1 MKSVLLKPALLT
13 AAIAAATALPLS
25 AAQAQDIKLG
35 HVLAPTHSW
44 NIAAKGFAKDV
55 AEATDGRVNFQV
67 FPSGQL
73 GNEKTVVE
81 GMQIGSVPAGVIGC
95 GSFQPLD
102 ARFGIVELPYSWPDR
117 EHAYAAYDGKLGDAL
132 EALADEHNMKILSWW
147 ENGFRH
153 VTNNRGPITSPEDL
167 AGLKIRVT
175 PDKMRLDTFTA
186 LGASPAPLSFGE
198 LYSALQQGVFDAQEN
213 PLAIIYSS
221 SFSEVQD
228 YVSLTGHVWAPACLT
243 MSNFSWNQLSTDDQT
258 AVQQSADVWRD
269 KQRAMTQQDD
279 AELVAKLEAAGM
291 KVNEVD
297 TAPFN
302 AQVQGVWAEYADV
315 FGPEL
320 MGLVEQYRKGE

>member
-1 MKSVLLKPALLT
+1 MKSTLLKTTLLST
-13 AAIAAATALPLS
+13 TIMAFASLQVST
-25 AAQAQDIKLG
+25 AQAQDIKLG

-44 NIAAKGFAKDV
+44 NIAAEGFAKDV
-55 AEATDGRVNFQV
+55 AAATDGRVNFQV

-117 EHAYAAYDGKLGDAL
+117 EHAYAAYDGKLGGAL
-132 EALADEHNMKILSWW
+132 EEIADEHNMKILSWW

-167 AGLKIRVT
+167 SSLKIRVT

-213 PLAIIYSS
+213 PLSIIYSS
-221 SFSEVQD
+221 SFNEVQD

-243 MSNFSWNQLSTDDQT
+243 ISTFTWNQLSEDDQA
-258 AVQQSADVWRD
+258 AVQKSADEWRD
-269 KQRAMTQQDD
+269 KQREMTQQDD
-279 AELVAKLEAAGM
+279 AELIAKLEAAGM
-291 KVNEVD
+291 NVNEVD

-302 AQVQGVWAEYADV
+302 AQIQDVWAEYSDV

>member
-1 MKSVLLKPALLT
+1 MKPLTLSLAAL
-13 AAIAAATALPLS
+13 AGMTALTGN
-25 AAQAQDIKLG
+25 AQALDIKLG

-44 NIAAKGFAKDV
+44 HLAAEGFAEDV
-55 AEATDGRVNFQV
+55 KAATDGRVNFQV

-102 ARFGIVELPYSWPDR
+102 PRFGIVELPYSWPDR
-117 EHAYAAYDGKLGDAL
+117 ETAYAAYDGQLGETL
-132 EALADEHNMKILSWW
+132 EDLADQHNMKILSWW

-153 VTNNRGPITSPEDL
+153 VTNNRGPIETPEDL

-175 PDKMRLDTFTA
+175 PDKMRLDTFQA

-213 PLAIIYSS
+213 PLSIIHSS

-243 MSNFSWNQLSTDDQT
+243 ISNFTWNQLSAEDQA
-258 AVQQSADVWRD
+258 AVQQSADEWRD
-269 KQRAMTQQDD
+269 QQRAMTQQDD

-291 KVNEVD
+291 QVNEVD

-302 AQVQGVWAEYADV
+302 AKVQGVWETYADI

>member
-1 MKSVLLKPALLT
+1 MRSVLLST
-13 AAIAAATALPLS
+13 AVAVVATIAQS

-44 NIAAKGFAKDV
+44 NIAAEGFAKDV
-55 AEATDGRVNFQV
+55 FEATDGRVNFQV

-73 GNEKTVVE
+73 GNEKTMVE

-117 EHAYAAYDGKLGDAL
+117 QSAYAAYDGKLGDSL
-132 EALADEHNMKILSWW
+132 EEIADQYNLKILSWW

-153 VTNNRGPITSPEDL
+153 VTNNRGPITAPEDL

-186 LGASPAPLSFGE
+186 LGSSPAPLAFGE

-213 PLAIIYSS
+213 PLSIIYSS

-243 MSNFSWNQLSTDDQT
+243 ISSFTWNQLSEEDQA
-258 AVQQSADVWRD
+258 AVQKSADEWRD
-269 KQRAMTQQDD
+269 KQRVMTQKDD

-291 KVNEVD
+291 QVNEVD

-302 AQVQGVWAEYADV
+302 AKVQSVWAEYADR

-320 MGLVEQYRKGE
+320 MGLVEHYRKGE

>member
-1 MKSVLLKPALLT
+1 MRSVLLST
-13 AAIAAATALPLS
+13 AAVVALFAHS

-35 HVLAPTHSW
+35 HVLAPSHSW
-44 NIAAKGFAKDV
+44 NIAAEGFAQDV
-55 AEATDGRVNFQV
+55 LEATEGRVNFQV

-73 GNEKTVVE
+73 GNEKTMVE

-102 ARFGIVELPYSWPDR
+102 ARFGIVELPYSWSDR
-117 EHAYAAYDGKLGDAL
+117 QHAYAAYDGELGDRL
-132 EALADEHNMKILSWW
+132 EAIAEEHNLKILSWW

-153 VTNNRGPITSPEDL
+153 VTNNRGPINTPEDL
-167 AGLKIRVT
+167 NGLKIRVT
-175 PDKMRLDTFTA
+175 PDKMRLDTFKA
-186 LGASPAPLSFGE
+186 LGSSPAPLAFGE

-213 PLAIIYSS
+213 PLSIIHSA

-243 MSNFSWNQLSTDDQT
+243 ISSFTWNRLSEEDQA
-258 AVQQSADVWRD
+258 AVQKSADEWRD

-291 KVNEVD
+291 QVNEVD
-297 TAPFN
+297 TTAFN
-302 AQVQGVWAEYADV
+302 ARVQSVWAEYADV

>member
-269 KQRAMTQQDD
+269 KQRAMTQLDD

>member
-1 MKSVLLKPALLT
+1 MKPTTLSLAALAGLT
-13 AAIAAATALPLS
+13 TFAGH
-25 AAQAQDIKLG
+25 AQALDIKLG
-35 HVLAPTHSW
+35 HVLAPTHNW
-44 NIAAKGFAKDV
+44 HVAAEGFAEDV
-55 AEATDGRVNFQV
+55 REATDERVNFQV

-102 ARFGIVELPYSWPDR
+102 PKFGIVELPYSWADR
-117 EHAYAAYDGKLGDAL
+117 QDAYAAYDGELGEAL
-132 EALADEHNMKILSWW
+132 EALAEQHNMKILAWW

-153 VTNNRGPITSPEDL
+153 VTNNRGPIEVPADL

-175 PDKMRLDTFTA
+175 PDKMRLDTFNA

-213 PLAIIYSS
+213 PLSIIHSS
-221 SFSEVQD
+221 SFYEVQD

-243 MSNFSWNQLSTDDQT
+243 VSNSTWNRLSEGDQ
-258 AVQQSADVWRD
+258 AEVQELANVWRD
-269 KQRAMTQQDD
+269 KQREMTQADD
-279 AELVAKLEAAGM
+279 QNMIEKLEAEGM
-291 KVNEVD
+291 QVNEVD

-302 AQVQGVWAEYADV
+302 AKVQSVWAEYETV
-315 FGPEL
+315 FGAEL
-320 MGLVEQYRKGE
+320 MDLVKRYRQGE

>member
-1 MKSVLLKPALLT
+1 MTSRM
-13 AAIAAATALPLS
+13 LPLLALGAFAGLS
-25 AAQAQDIKLG
+25 TSAQALDIKLG

-44 NIAAKGFAKDV
+44 HIAAEGFADEV
-55 AEATDGRVNFQV
+55 REATEGRVNFQV

-73 GNEKTVVE
+73 GNEKTMVE

-102 ARFGIVELPYSWPDR
+102 ARFGIVELPYSWADR
-117 EHAYAAYDGKLGDAL
+117 EDAYAAYDGELGEAL
-132 EALADEHNMKILSWW
+132 EAIASDYNMKILSWW

-153 VTNNRGPITSPEDL
+153 VTNNQGPVETPEDL

-213 PLAIIYSS
+213 PLSIIHSS
-221 SFSEVQD
+221 SFFEVQD

-243 MSNFSWNQLSTDDQT
+243 VANNVWQRLSEDDQA
-258 AVQQSADVWRD
+258 AVQQLADDWRD
-269 KQRAMTQQDD
+269 EQRRMTQEDD
-279 AELVAKLEAAGM
+279 SRLVAELEAEGM
-291 KVNEVD
+291 SVNEVD

-302 AQVQGVWAEYADV
+302 AAVQGVWADYEDV
-315 FGPEL
+315 FGSDL
-320 MGLVEQYRKGE
+320 MALVKRYREGQ